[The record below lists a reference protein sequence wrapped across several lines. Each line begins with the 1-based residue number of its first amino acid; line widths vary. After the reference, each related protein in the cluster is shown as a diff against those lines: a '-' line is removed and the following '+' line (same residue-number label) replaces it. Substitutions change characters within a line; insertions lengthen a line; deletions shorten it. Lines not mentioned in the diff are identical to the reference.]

1 MLWHITKREIYDH
14 LTSLRFLL
22 TFGLTI
28 MLMVQNAL
36 LFVGSDYPERIQ
48 EYSKTLASTTDAIR
62 GNTHSLSQLA
72 EKGPIALHK
81 RPASLAF
88 CTNAQDDALPIRIY
102 AGFLGFETR
111 TTASHSYS
119 WAWPWRLAYVQDSY
133 QKNSMLRPFFS
144 LDWAFIVGVV
154 MSFVGILFSFD
165 AIASERQRGTL
176 ALVVSNSVS
185 RGTLL
190 LGKFLGAFFTIGIPL
205 LIAMLLSLLITV
217 IFNVVSFSGSDW
229 ARIGLMV
236 GISLIYVA
244 FFISLGLAV
253 SSRVAHS
260 ATSLLVLL
268 MVWVVVVVL
277 VPNTAGS
284 VISTLHKIPTQ
295 LEFQRQREARI
306 EQVKQIEYV
315 SDEKMFQ
322 YGSPS
327 ESPPNRKAIKL
338 WADYITRRSETETR
352 LDDEHLDMQLTQVQ
366 FARQILRVSPTTLY
380 NYAMEALSGTGFE
393 RHRQFVSAARRYR
406 GHFIEFI
413 KEADKTDP
421 ESFHVYYLKEGLSDK
436 PVSFESVP
444 RFLEPTGVGVA
455 TKNALTDL
463 SLLALFSML
472 AFLISYAAFLRCSVH

>member
-14 LTSLRFLL
+14 LTSLRFVL

-28 MLMVQNAL
+28 LLMVQSAL
-36 LFVGSDYPERIQ
+36 LFVGSDYPERVQ
-48 EYSKTLASTTDAIR
+48 EYSKTFASTTDAVR
-62 GNTHSLSQLA
+62 RNTHSLSQLA
-72 EKGPIALHK
+72 EKGPIALYK
-81 RPASLAF
+81 RPGSLAF
-88 CTNAQDDALPIRIY
+88 CTNAQDDALPAQIY
-102 AGFLGFETR
+102 AGLLGFETR
-111 TTASHSYS
+111 STASHSYS

-165 AIASERQRGTL
+165 AIAGERQHGTL

-190 LGKFLGAFFTIGIPL
+190 LGKSLGAFITISLPM
-205 LIAMLLSLLITV
+205 LIGMLLSLLIAV
-217 IFNVVSFSGSDW
+217 ISNVVSFSGSDW
-229 ARIGLMV
+229 GRIALMA
-236 GISLIYVA
+236 GISLVYVA
-244 FFISLGLAV
+244 IFIGLGLAV
-253 SSRVAHS
+253 SSRVTHS
-260 ATSLLVLL
+260 ATSLLILL

-277 VPNTAGS
+277 VPSTVGS
-284 VISTLHKIPTQ
+284 AISTLHKIPTQ

-327 ESPPNRKAIKL
+327 DSRPNRKAIKL
-338 WADYITRRSETETR
+338 WANYITRRSETETR
-352 LDDEHLDMQLTQVQ
+352 HDDEHLDMQLAQVQ

-393 RHRQFVSAARRYR
+393 RHRQYVRAARRYR
-406 GHFIEFI
+406 GQFIEFI
-413 KEADKTDP
+413 KETDKTDP

-444 RFLEPTGVGVA
+444 RFIEPTGAGIA
-455 TKNALTDL
+455 TRNALTDL
-463 SLLALFSML
+463 SLLVLFSML
-472 AFLISYAAFLRCSVH
+472 ALMISYAAFLRCSVQ